1 MKNLKQLLRIVGI
14 VVLTFLLLG
23 CGNKKVEQTK
33 NEEAKMIV
41 ASLDNAEEYFNLHP
55 DFEKVFEF
63 LRQPNLAEMEP
74 GTYELDGK
82 RVFCILQGGMGK
94 KQADAQLEAHKKY
107 IDIQY
112 VISGDEVMG
121 WGPTADNKIIAQEY
135 DAEKDIMFFS
145 DAPKE
150 WNKVPPGH
158 FTIFFPKDSHAPMIG
173 DGEIL
178 KAVVKIQKD

>member
-1 MKNLKQLLRIVGI
+1 MRNLNLFAPIMFAALFLVIIVG
-14 VVLTFLLLG
+14 
-23 CGNKKVEQTK
+23 CK
-33 NEEAKMIV
+33 NNENNQSKTNEAKMIIS
-41 ASLDNAEEYFNLHP
+41 SLDNAEAYYDLHP

-74 GTYELDGK
+74 GNYELDGK
-82 RVFCILQGGMGK
+82 RVFCILLKGQGQ
-94 KQADAQLEAHKKY
+94 KQADAKLEAHKKY

-112 VISGDEVMG
+112 TISGDEVMG
-121 WGPTADNKIIAQEY
+121 WNPTADNKSVAEPY
-135 DAEKDIMFFS
+135 DAEKDIMFFN

-150 WNKVPPGH
+150 WNKVPPGF
-158 FTIFFPKDSHAPMIG
+158 FTIFFPKDSHAPMVG